1 MKKYL
6 LSEKG
11 NFYKANLHCHTNISD
26 GKLTPEEIKTHYKK
40 NGYSVVAYTDH
51 DVMVPHPELDDENFL
66 ALYGYEVQ
74 LDKWHS
80 DDYADTKTCH
90 ICLIAMNRSV
100 DYPVASARTGYK
112 VGNAVNYVHY
122 LKFRDD
128 QPDFEREYSV
138 DCVNKVLKEGREQN
152 YFVTYNHPTWSQE
165 NYEVYSKYEGMHCM
179 EIYNHG
185 CNLDYFEYN
194 HRVYD
199 DLLRQG
205 KRIYCMASD
214 DTHCHY
220 PIGHV
225 KNDCCGGWVNIK
237 AEKLEYEAI
246 TNALKKGDFYSST
259 GPEIKSLYVEDNKI
273 FIETSPA
280 KKVLF
285 TTARRKAFGY
295 IQEDK
300 PITMCDF
307 GFKKEDIYVRVT
319 AFDEFGNH
327 ADTNAYFI
335 DELLEE

>member
-6 LSEKG
+6 LPENG
-11 NFYKANLHCHTNISD
+11 NFYKANLHCHTTISD
-26 GKLTPEEIKTHYKK
+26 GKLTPEEIKEHYKK
-40 NGYSVVAYTDH
+40 NGYSIIAYTDH

-74 LDKWHS
+74 LDNWHS
-80 DDYADTKTCH
+80 KDYADTDTCH
-90 ICLIAMNRSV
+90 ICLIALNRNI

-112 VGNAVNYVHY
+112 VGNAVNYVQY

-138 DCVNKVLKEGREQN
+138 KCANQVFKDGREQG

-165 NYEVYSKYEGMHCM
+165 GYETYSQYEGMHCM

-185 CNLDYFEYN
+185 CNLNYFEYN

-199 DLLRQG
+199 DLLKQG

-237 AEKLEYEAI
+237 ADKLEYETI
-246 TNALKKGDFYSST
+246 TKALVEGKFYSST
-259 GPEIKSLYVEDNKI
+259 GPEIKSLYIEDNKI
-273 FIETSPA
+273 FVETSPA
-280 KKVLF
+280 KKILF
-285 TTARRKAFGY
+285 TTARRKAFSY

-300 PITMCDF
+300 PITFCDF
-307 GFKKEDIYVRVT
+307 GLQKEDVYVRVT
-319 AFDEFGNH
+319 VFDEFGNH
-327 ADTNAYFI
+327 ADTNAYFV
-335 DELLEE
+335 EEFL